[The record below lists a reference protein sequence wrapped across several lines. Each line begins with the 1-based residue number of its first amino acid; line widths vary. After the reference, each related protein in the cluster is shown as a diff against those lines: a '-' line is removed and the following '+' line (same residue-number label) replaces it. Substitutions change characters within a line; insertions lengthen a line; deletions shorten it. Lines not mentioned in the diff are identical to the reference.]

1 MRISDWSSDVCS
13 SDLIELGRDAFVGD
27 AVYVDRAGVDLALG
41 IDVAMEVVLRRPAIA
56 QLDAA
61 DPDDAMAE
69 IDFKSGRFG
78 IENDLPAHV
87 ASSTTDAVAISTLS
101 LASRSASSL
110 PGSSLCPL
118 TQRQIGRANV

>member
-1 MRISDWSSDVCS
+1 
-13 SDLIELGRDAFVGD
+13 
-27 AVYVDRAGVDLALG
+27 
-41 IDVAMEVVLRRPAIA
+41 MEVVLRRPAIA

-61 DPDDAMAE
+61 DLDDAMAE

-87 ASSTTDAVAISTLS
+87 ASSTTDAVAISTPS

-110 PGSSLCPL
+110 PGSPLCPL
-118 TQRQIGRANV
+118 TQRQSILCRCAAEIGRASWRGRGGQDG

>member
-1 MRISDWSSDVCS
+1 
-13 SDLIELGRDAFVGD
+13 
-27 AVYVDRAGVDLALG
+27 
-41 IDVAMEVVLRRPAIA
+41 MEVVLRRPAIA

-61 DPDDAMAE
+61 DLDDAMAE

-87 ASSTTDAVAISTLS
+87 ASSTTDAVAISTPS

-110 PGSSLCPL
+110 PGSPLCPL
-118 TQRQIGRANV
+118 TQRQSIRSAEHTSELQSLMRISYAVFCLK

>member
-61 DPDDAMAE
+61 DLDDAMAE

-87 ASSTTDAVAISTLS
+87 ASSTTDEVAISTPS
-101 LASRSASSL
+101 LPSRSAPSL
-110 PGSSLCPL
+110 PGSPVCPL
-118 TQRQIGRANV
+118 TPPPFIRQ